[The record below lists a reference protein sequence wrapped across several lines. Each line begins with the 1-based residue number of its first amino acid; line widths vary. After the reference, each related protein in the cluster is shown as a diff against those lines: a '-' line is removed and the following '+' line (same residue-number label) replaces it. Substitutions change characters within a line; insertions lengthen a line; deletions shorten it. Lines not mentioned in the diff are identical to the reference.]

1 MYCTLLTISATL
13 IYELFSSP
21 PSYITMKSGLNL
33 VESIPRNHQPT
44 NWWEGSRRNKRQWH
58 QHVVQS
64 CLLRCCFRIIY
75 IENVVTFSWAVCPT
89 HRSVD
94 AIFKRAHWKSC
105 MHKCSE
111 LWTSAEYVVCDKLS
125 LSLCVCVCVCEGHI
139 HPPPLIDQKKKIQS
153 SLNPLV
159 ALPFQSIFILVLFLP
174 LPPMSLSSSL

>member
-13 IYELFSSP
+13 IFELFSSP

-58 QHVVQS
+58 RHVVQS

-75 IENVVTFSWAVCPT
+75 IENVVTFSWVVCPT
-89 HRSVD
+89 HRSED

-111 LWTSAEYVVCDKLS
+111 LWTTSMLCVINSVSHSA
-125 LSLCVCVCVCEGHI
+125 CVCVCVKDISTHRLSLTRKKRYNHLWI
-139 HPPPLIDQKKKIQS
+139 PLWH
-153 SLNPLV
+153 
-159 ALPFQSIFILVLFLP
+159 FLFNQFLF
-174 LPPMSLSSSL
+174 